1 MGGHDGRLRQGPQ
14 VQRQRLPAAGGQGD
28 AGLAL
33 VGRLRVLVR
42 EGVPQLRPVQPDGDL
57 HPGGLEDQKVAV
69 GPALRQG
76 HGEAVEL
83 PLPQLR
89 GEAGGVK
96 GRLPAGGGHHRPG
109 LPGGVDEARL
119 RLGEPLEKQH
129 HPGAQGQKGQ
139 GAPPAHPL
147 CFSIRSHGSPPPFA
161 ARPPRPAG
169 KCGAI
174 RSYCTARG
182 RLRKREFAGPAQTT
196 RFADETTRRAG
207 AGFAIMIGRKA
218 PSWFR
223 PGRRQT
229 GGGTSPRSP
238 PGLPEGR
245 SPPDAVRGD
254 DKEESGI

>member
-57 HPGGLEDQKVAV
+57 HSGGLEDQKVAV
-69 GPALRQG
+69 GLALRQG

-109 LPGGVDEARL
+109 RPGGVDEARL

-147 CFSIRSHGSPPPFA
+147 CSSILSHGSPPPFA

-174 RSYCTARG
+174 RSYCTAPGAAPQARVCRPCANDTICRRNDTPG
-182 RLRKREFAGPAQTT
+182 RSRLCYNDRQESAVLVP
-196 RFADETTRRAG
+196 AG
-207 AGFAIMIGRKA
+207 AASDGRGDA
-218 PSWFR
+218 PPLPSGSPGGEEPSGR
-223 PGRRQT
+223 GPGR
-229 GGGTSPRSP
+229 
-238 PGLPEGR
+238 
-245 SPPDAVRGD
+245 
-254 DKEESGI
+254 